1 MFSEPRHRRR
11 LVTLAAICLAALI
24 ALPIALSRPEASGQ
38 SLSTVR
44 PSIAATEAHS
54 RLHTVVDPWVGMEQV
69 QILHEAERA
78 RFFAAVKAEEE
89 RQAAIAAEKER
100 QRQAAI
106 AKAAAA
112 KAAAKQSAPATSSKA
127 AAPAPSGDVWHR
139 LAMCETGG
147 KMDNPNTGNGYY
159 GYFQFSL
166 GTWQSVGGSGY
177 PHEHS
182 YGTQLAF
189 AQKLQA
195 RSGWGQWPACS
206 AKLGLR

>member
-1 MFSEPRHRRR
+1 MHTEPRHRRR
-11 LVTLAAICLAALI
+11 AVTIAAIALALVI
-24 ALPIALSRPEASGQ
+24 ALPVALQRPEAASEPLATRAV
-38 SLSTVR
+38 S
-44 PSIAATEAHS
+44 ADATEAHS
-54 RLHTVVDPWVGMEQV
+54 RQYHDIDPWAGMEQALA
-69 QILHEAERA
+69 IHEQQKQAYIEWAVEQERL
-78 RFFAAVKAEEE
+78 
-89 RQAAIAAEKER
+89 RQEAIAAEKAR
-100 QRQAAI
+100 R
-106 AKAAAA
+106 AAAA
-112 KAAAKQSAPATSSKA
+112 KAAAAAAAKPRQAAAPTGSKA

-159 GYFQFSL
+159 GYFQFSK
-166 GTWQSVGGSGY
+166 GTWDSVGGTGY

-206 AKLGLR
+206 RKLGLR